1 MKLFLVCPQDTYV
14 ERIEAKIEEN
24 FGDYHMKLPNRS
36 FSLWILAA
44 SPTTTTVDISE
55 TLGMLEEDPS
65 LQNRGIVFEI
75 TNYYGR
81 DFAEVWQKLE
91 AWANV

>member
-14 ERIEAKIEEN
+14 ERIEAKIKESFDTYYME
-24 FGDYHMKLPNRS
+24 LPNRNS
-36 FSLWILAA
+36 PLWILAA
-44 SPTTTTVDISE
+44 SPTTTTVDVSRM
-55 TLGMLEEDPS
+55 LGMLEEDLS
-65 LQNRGIVFEI
+65 LQNRGIVVEI
-75 TNYYGR
+75 KNYYGR